1 MRFTHCITNDQWAM
15 SVDFSTYNEKTNNFT
30 KTFINI
36 IYYTPNL
43 KCFLV
48 FPCAFR
54 FFGVLSGFLVL
65 FGISIYPFLCPYAI
79 NIGSRFKSSQR
90 LMLIVMP
97 NLPTLDKALLTL
109 LT

>member
-15 SVDFSTYNEKTNNFT
+15 SVDFSTYNEKTNKFT

-65 FGISIYPFLCPYAI
+65 FGISIYPQKNTLMP
-79 NIGSRFKSSQR
+79 SSFVIWVKR
-90 LMLIVMP
+90 I
-97 NLPTLDKALLTL
+97 
-109 LT
+109 

>member
-65 FGISIYPFLCPYAI
+65 FGISIYPSTSIAMRAIIAQFL
-79 NIGSRFKSSQR
+79 
-90 LMLIVMP
+90 
-97 NLPTLDKALLTL
+97 
-109 LT
+109 